1 MSDSAQLDAAGRK
14 PPAKANKKGVTFK
27 LVQQSYEDKDYD
39 ESAPK
44 SLLVPAALA
53 DQRFKKR
60 RKQPLFVFDEDL
72 PEDFSNRRNMLM
84 ADDTRPGEE
93 HLFDDEVEE
102 PFDEDFIH
110 EMMYGEVE
118 DDEKDLFDDEDDT
131 FEDEEAYPKHDVT
144 QRAIDKQFTKMM
156 REFEVDEDINDAE
169 IDDPRTHG
177 PLEVDQYM
185 TALEEFVEDNAG
197 YDRETAE
204 PRKNKG
210 LINQLK
216 MMAHRNRIFDS
227 NSDGVFV
234 TTLLPDKVSRFM
246 AEFKQQTDEIHRQAK
261 ESYEAKLRSREER
274 AARGEG
280 LDEQQEG
287 GTDGPSEAAETAQA
301 QGSDSEEEFEYV
313 EIRAKEKMDCET
325 VLSTY
330 STLYN
335 HPNIIAAAR
344 RKMNPE
350 TALALEMKRRRD
362 AALKRDE
369 VQDSDEDE
377 PAGAETRVQQLAELG
392 IDVTVRPKDESAEE
406 KKLRRKLVKD
416 MQRER
421 REEKKNLKN
430 AYKDATLTHQVIGP
444 VAKQSRTQMSL
455 TVGGVISAA
464 NRRK

>member
-1 MSDSAQLDAAGRK
+1 
-14 PPAKANKKGVTFK
+14 VTFK

-39 ESAPK
+39 ESGPK

-60 RKQPLFVFDEDL
+60 RKQPMFVFDEDL

-84 ADDTRPGEE
+84 TDDTRPGEE

-102 PFDEDFIH
+102 AFDESFIH
-110 EMMYGEVE
+110 DMMYGDVE
-118 DDEKDLFDDEDDT
+118 DDEKDLFDEDDDMY
-131 FEDEEAYPKHDVT
+131 EDDEAYPKHDVT

-156 REFEVDEDINDAE
+156 REFDVDEDINDAE
-169 IDDPRTHG
+169 VDDPRTHG

-227 NSDGVFV
+227 NQEGVFV
-234 TTLLPDKVSRFM
+234 TTLLPDKVARFM
-246 AEFKQQTDEIHRQAK
+246 ADFKQQTEEIHRQAK
-261 ESYEAKLRSREER
+261 EAYAAKLKEREER
-274 AARGEG
+274 AARGETV
-280 LDEQQEG
+280 DEGEA
-287 GTDGPSEAAETAQA
+287 DDSEHPPNATSAAAAEESAE
-301 QGSDSEEEFEYV
+301 SEEEFEYV
-313 EIRAKEKMDCET
+313 EIRAKDRMDCQT

-344 RKMNPE
+344 RKMTPE
-350 TALALEMKRRRD
+350 AALAMEKKRRRD
-362 AALKRDE
+362 AALKRQEADE
-369 VQDSDEDE
+369 PDVNSEDDDES

-392 IDVTVRPKDESAEE
+392 IDVTVRPKDESADE

-421 REEKKNLKN
+421 RQEKKNLKN
-430 AYKDATLTHQVIGP
+430 AYKDATLTHQVVGP
-444 VAKQSRTQMSL
+444 AAKQSRTQMSL

-464 NRRK
+464 GRRK